1 MGQDVCLI
9 RSKKYNGQYLEHLL
23 NSDFVLNF
31 VESILI
37 GSTIRRINISDIKC
51 LKVLCPPIE
60 IQSLICEKIVTS
72 TTKIATAISKAQQE
86 ISSIKEY
93 REAIITAAITG
104 QINLTDPK

>member
-1 MGQDVCLI
+1 MKIFEYQ
-9 RSKKYNGQYLEHLL
+9 
-23 NSDFVLNF
+23 
-31 VESILI
+31 
-37 GSTIRRINISDIKC
+37 ISDK
-51 LKVLCPPIE
+51 LK
-60 IQSLICEKIVTS
+60 EKIVTS